1 MKTTLKMIF
10 VLTLMGISLCA
21 QDWDAIHAKLAR
33 ADAKTIIAMMTGYDV
48 FEREAAL
55 AQIAR
60 DDLRPELTRAAAAA
74 LATLPSPDFRIQLIT
89 VLAERN
95 DPAASTAIRKALSD
109 TDENVRKAAIAAC
122 GQMKDDKAADEL
134 IEMYKRTPA
143 SEDLREA
150 LRRIPNP
157 SIDRYLVSALKS
169 KTATNQAAVLDLLAA
184 RRYPE
189 VYTLA
194 MNPKFFDGADMTLMR
209 SAAAVIR
216 TFAPEGGFRPL
227 LDFAQKLK
235 PQAVDLLFGTL
246 TATLTESD
254 DKVSQERHL
263 AGLLQDSPPDFAPVL
278 TALLGVS
285 QGPIALSVLSKRLE
299 SGDVDMRKDA
309 ARNLGKWMNE
319 DALPALVFAGK
330 TDRDLG
336 VQNLA
341 WRMLTDVAKR
351 EDKMKIKHR
360 VVVALEQAIWL
371 APRQAERS
379 AAFDALR
386 LYVKKND
393 SVKWLLDK
401 IEAERLELADEVKQL
416 KKENNIK

>member
-1 MKTTLKMIF
+1 MNNQCKLFF
-10 VLTLMGISLCA
+10 VFTLMGISLCA

-33 ADAKTIIAMMTGYDV
+33 ADAKAIIAMMTGYDV

-95 DPAASTAIRKALSD
+95 DPAASPAIRKALSD
-109 TDENVRKAAIAAC
+109 TDEEVRKAAIAAC

-184 RRYPE
+184 RHYPE

-216 TFAPEGGFRPL
+216 TYAPEGGFRPL

-263 AGLLQDSPPDFAPVL
+263 AGLLQDSPPDFVPVL

-285 QGPIALSVLSKRLE
+285 QGPLALSVLSKRLE
-299 SGDVDMRKDA
+299 SGDVDTRKDA
-309 ARNLGKWMNE
+309 VRNLGKWNNE
-319 DALPALVFAGK
+319 DALPALVLAGK
-330 TDRDLG
+330 NDRDLG

-351 EDKMKIKHR
+351 EDKMRIKHR
-360 VVVALEQAIWL
+360 VIAVLEQAIWF
-371 APRQAERS
+371 APRQVERTL
-379 AAFDALR
+379 AFDALK
-386 LYVKKND
+386 LYVRKND
-393 SVKWLLDK
+393 SVRWLLDR
-401 IEAERLELADEVKQL
+401 IETERLEFADEVKQI
-416 KKENNIK
+416 KKELNVK